1 MCNLSEGI
9 WEKGVAAGMAKAIA
23 EGEVN
28 NYTWI
33 FDKLMSK
40 GFEFDEV
47 VDLLDV
53 SPETADKV
61 RGNLTPKTVSRN
73 LSKKIIPIWDSKS
86 VSKRFPVKNSGKM
99 YCL

>member
-9 WEKGVAAGMAKAIA
+9 WEKGVAAVMAKAIA

-40 GFEFDEV
+40 
-47 VDLLDV
+47 
-53 SPETADKV
+53 
-61 RGNLTPKTVSRN
+61 
-73 LSKKIIPIWDSKS
+73 
-86 VSKRFPVKNSGKM
+86 
-99 YCL
+99 